1 MIEVR
6 SQREL
11 EAALARTSNGN
22 AELIVCAGGAH
33 YTLRGNSTATL
44 RGNSTA
50 TLWGNST
57 ATLRGNSTATLWGN
71 STATLWGN
79 STATLWGNST
89 ATLWGNSTATLRGN
103 STATLRGNSTATLWG
118 NSTATLRGN
127 STATL
132 RGNAAARAFDW
143 TTVESK
149 SPSAVLLSHSDEVN
163 VVGDPRQLAMQNPQS
178 VAEWLE
184 FYGIEVEDGVA
195 ILYKAVGRN
204 YHSRNGIHYTP
215 GSEPVAP
222 DWDGGVRECGGG
234 LHFSPHP
241 QFALDF
247 RPDAEHF
254 LACPVKVEDIA
265 FHPNGNYP
273 QKVKARGLCGPAVE
287 VNGDG
292 EAI

>member
-6 SQREL
+6 TQADLERAMRRTGNGHDEL
-11 EAALARTSNGN
+11 V
-22 AELIVCAGGAH
+22 VCVGGAH
-33 YTLRGNSTATL
+33 FTLRENSTATLWGNSTATL
-44 RGNSTA
+44 RE
-50 TLWGNST
+50 NST

-71 STATLWGN
+71 STATLWEN

-89 ATLWGNSTATLRGN
+89 ATLWE
-103 STATLRGNSTATLWG
+103 
-118 NSTATLRGN
+118 N

-195 ILYKAVGRN
+195 ILYKAVGHG
-204 YHSRNGIHYTP
+204 YESRQGITYKP
-215 GSEPVAP
+215 GEATVAP

-287 VNGDG
+287 VDGTG